1 MPFTPNPPFPKSKGD
16 ALRSDDWNQLTQEV
30 QRLDTDKLNKAGD
43 LIDGSLTISGSLAI
57 GRKSPQAP
65 LHLAGG
71 NWDVSNTEGDLKIGD
86 DTYRLK
92 VGVATAGGGAGDVRI
107 RAQGGT
113 NRLLLGSGKDDVL
126 TVQNANVG
134 IGTITPDAKLTVA
147 GALKFS
153 GDGTLIFYQTNE
165 SGTPN
170 GDGFRFRY
178 DETFFGS
185 TRDAL
190 VIEKTDG
197 NSTDP
202 DGGIAF
208 VNTGNDG
215 TVETSLA
222 IRGDGRVGIGTTN
235 PAARL
240 HIEDT
245 AQIGATNSTNG
256 RLTIYGT
263 GNNASAA
270 GALTIRSGSSTST
283 QLFLDRNEVNCQ
295 DNTLYLNFWSNKQV
309 RVGRSASGAGGM
321 YVYGNLHATGNI
333 TAGGNKSGYVTDRFI
348 NQSGDLLDAGDVVV
362 LGTSSTGVFYG
373 KNDAIPVP
381 EVDLTTNA
389 YDHRVCGI
397 VAEIVVEEP
406 PEAPEAALADRSDL
420 QNTNYDDGI
429 KRLQVFSPE
438 EVDKMDLE
446 KVEAGQFGN
455 MVTLG
460 CFAYCKV
467 DADIAPIEVGDLL
480 TTSPT
485 KGHAQKVLHPEK
497 AMGTVLGKA
506 LATLFKGKGKIPV
519 LVMLQ

>member
-1 MPFTPNPPFPKSKGD
+1 MPFIPNPPFPKSKGD
-16 ALRSDDWNQLTQEV
+16 ALRSEDWNQLTKEV
-30 QRLDTDKLNKAGD
+30 QRLDTDKLNRTGD
-43 LIDGSLTISGSLAI
+43 LIDGSLTIVGSLSI

-113 NRLLLGSGKDDVL
+113 NRLLLGGGTGDVL
-126 TVQNANVG
+126 SVQNANVG
-134 IGTITPDAKLTVA
+134 IGTITPDAKLTIA
-147 GALKFS
+147 GALKFLTT
-153 GDGTLIFYQTNE
+153 GTLIFHQTNE

-170 GDGFRFRY
+170 GDGFRLRY
-178 DETFFGS
+178 DNNFFG
-185 TRDAL
+185 TNADAF
-190 VIEKTDG
+190 VIEKTDQ
-197 NSTDP
+197 NNTDP

-215 TVETSLA
+215 NIETSLT
-222 IRGDGRVGIGTTN
+222 IRGNGRVGIGTTN
-235 PAARL
+235 PAQRL
-240 HIEDT
+240 HVEDT
-245 AQIGATNSTNG
+245 IQIGATNGTNG
-256 RLTIYGT
+256 RLTIYGG
-263 GNNASAA
+263 GNNDSGA
-270 GALTIRSGSSTST
+270 GALTIRAGTGTSL
-283 QLFLDRNEVNCQ
+283 QLFLDHNEVNCQ
-295 DNTLYLNFWSNKQV
+295 DNTLYLNYWSNKQV
-309 RVGRSASGAGGM
+309 RVGRNTSGGGM

-333 TAGGNKSGYVTDRFI
+333 TAGGSKSGYVTDRFV
-348 NQSGDLLDAGDVVV
+348 NQSGDLLEAGDVVV
-362 LGTSSTGVFYG
+362 LGTSSTEVFYG

-381 EVDLTTNA
+381 EVDLTTKA
-389 YDHRVCGI
+389 YDHKVCGI

-406 PEAPEAALADRSDL
+406 PEAPEAALAARAEL
-420 QNTNYDDGI
+420 QNATYDDGI
-429 KRLQVFSPE
+429 KRLQVLSPE
-438 EVDKMDLE
+438 EIDKLDLE

-460 CFAYCKV
+460 CFAHCKV

-497 AMGTVLGKA
+497 AIGAVLGKA
-506 LATLFKGKGKIPV
+506 LAALSKGKGKIPV